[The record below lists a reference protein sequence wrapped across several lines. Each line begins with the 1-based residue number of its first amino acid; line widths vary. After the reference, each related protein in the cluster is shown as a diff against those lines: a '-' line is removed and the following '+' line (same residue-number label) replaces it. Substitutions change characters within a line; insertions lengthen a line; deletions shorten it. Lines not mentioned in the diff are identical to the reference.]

1 MPTQMNKLN
10 FEGQNIYAGFDVHL
24 KSWKVTILSEEMMLK
39 TFTMPPKPEVLSDY
53 LLKSYPGASYYSA
66 YEAGFSGLWAH
77 YQLCEL
83 GINNIV
89 VNPADVPGTQ
99 KDKLQKEDKRDS
111 RKIAYALR
119 NGNLTP
125 IYTPSE
131 STLNDRSLVRSR
143 KTLVNDM
150 IRFKNRIKAML
161 NFYGISMPEEF
172 ANSRTHWNRRFM
184 LWLESIHMKEP
195 SGEMAL
201 KHQINEALYMKELLK
216 SILLD
221 IKHLSETDKYRE
233 KVKLLRSIPGIA
245 LLTAITLLTEIEDI
259 NRFPNSERFASFI
272 GLIPMTKS
280 SGEKQKVGEL
290 TFRAHDFLRSI
301 IIESSWVGVHRD
313 PALLMAY
320 QKLIKRMEPNNAII
334 RIAKKLSNR
343 IYTVLKYNKT
353 YEFGKT
359 DNL

>member
-1 MPTQMNKLN
+1 MPTQMNNLN
-10 FEGQNIYAGFDVHL
+10 FDGQNIYAGFDVH
-24 KSWKVTILSEEMMLK
+24 KKDWKVTILSEEMMLK
-39 TFTMPPKPEVLSDY
+39 TFTMPPEPKVLSGF
-53 LLKSYPGASYYSA
+53 LLKNYPGASYKSA
-66 YEAGFSGLWAH
+66 YEAGFCGLWAH
-77 YQLCEL
+77 YQLIEL

-111 RKIAYALR
+111 RKIALALR
-119 NGNLTP
+119 SGSLTP

-131 STLNDRSLVRSR
+131 STLQDRSLIRSR
-143 KTLVNDM
+143 KTIVNDM
-150 IRFKNRIKAML
+150 VRFKNRIKAFL

-172 ANSRTHWNRRFM
+172 ANSRKHWNRRFM
-184 LWLESIHMKEP
+184 TWLESIHMKEL

-201 KHQINEALYMKELLK
+201 KHQISEARYMKELLK
-216 SILLD
+216 CILVD
-221 IKHLSETDKYRE
+221 IKHLSRTDKYCE
-233 KVKLLRSIPGIA
+233 NVKLLRSIPGIA
-245 LLTAITLLTEIEDI
+245 LLTAMTILTEIEDI

-280 SGEKQKVGEL
+280 SGEKQKVGEM

-301 IIESSWVGVHRD
+301 ILESSWVATHRD

-320 QKLIKRMEPNNAII
+320 QKLVKRMEPNNAII